1 MADDK
6 AEHPTT
12 PAGPEFAPGSLLPQT
27 SSETPVSGTEHQ
39 SQGEPETA
47 EATSLAETE
56 TSAATEP
63 AETRAPGTEAE
74 SGEQSPVLPAE
85 PARPPEKPRSRFP
98 ALAATAIAGGLL
110 GFGGTIALHYLE
122 GSRSGS
128 AAFDAKMAALNAR
141 LDAIED
147 KSDAAAAAARTA
159 LDGLERRVAAAES
172 AASKAAETANSAAED
187 TQKAIAAGA
196 APQELTAGANPSEAP
211 DLGPL
216 NAKIGTIEQKL
227 ASLESAMAAP
237 KTGLRAEPQEQR
249 EDPAAKQGSRAAAIA
264 IVAESLLHKL
274 ASGETFS
281 DELAA
286 LENLG
291 IAADQ
296 LAPLRAVPASAVA
309 RESQLAAQ
317 FTALAPAIIA
327 TESAKQAGT
336 DEGFLDR
343 VTRHAKGLVHVR
355 RVGDAEALDVQS
367 IVERIEKALADHEL
381 GTAYQEWR
389 NLPGPAAEVSQ
400 NWADAAKARLDA
412 MNAARSIED
421 AAVTVLGKTK
431 S

>member
-1 MADDK
+1 M
-6 AEHPTT
+6 
-12 PAGPEFAPGSLLPQT
+12 
-27 SSETPVSGTEHQ
+27 SGTEHQ

-56 TSAATEP
+56 TSAAAEP
-63 AETRAPGTEAE
+63 SAAEPSAAILPGTEAGSE
-74 SGEQSPVLPAE
+74 EQIPVHIPADSKEPEASAAPE
-85 PARPPEKPRSRFP
+85 PARAPAKPRSRFP

-110 GFGGTIALHYLE
+110 GFGGTFALHYLE
-122 GSRSGS
+122 GYRSGS
-128 AAFDAKMAALNAR
+128 AAFDARMAALNAR
-141 LDAIED
+141 LDAIEG
-147 KSDAAAAAARTA
+147 KSDAAAAAARTT
-159 LDGLERRVAAAES
+159 LDGLESRVAAAE
-172 AASKAAETANSAAED
+172 ATASKAVETATSAAED
-187 TQKAIAAGA
+187 MQKAIAAGP
-196 APQELTAGANPSEAP
+196 APQEPTGGSNPSEAP

-227 ASLESAMAAP
+227 ASLESALAAP
-237 KTGLRAEPQEQR
+237 KTGLRAAPQER

-274 ASGETFS
+274 VSGETFS

-291 IAADQ
+291 VAADQ

-317 FTALAPAIIA
+317 FAALAPAIIA

-355 RVGDAEALDVQS
+355 RVGDAEAMDVQS

-381 GTAYQEWR
+381 GAAYQEWKE
-389 NLPGPAAEVSQ
+389 LPSPAAEVSQ
-400 NWADAAKARLDA
+400 NWGDAAKARLDA

-421 AAVTVLGKTK
+421 AAVTVLGKPK